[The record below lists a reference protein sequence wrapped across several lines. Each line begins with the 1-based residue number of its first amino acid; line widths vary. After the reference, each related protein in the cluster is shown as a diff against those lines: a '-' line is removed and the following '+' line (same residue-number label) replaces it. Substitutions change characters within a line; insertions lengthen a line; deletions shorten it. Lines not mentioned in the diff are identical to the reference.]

1 VGFIGAV
8 LGRRRRATATRDD
21 HVAGLVV
28 DVPTLARISEVVSK
42 TKEQQ
47 TNKHIIN
54 TLSERSPAHEAGEA
68 CRSETNYNLDLTTGG
83 LIVDKS
89 VRARSSMSQ
98 SSCAALSAMRNLDEP
113 TATVGGRIAGT

>member
-1 VGFIGAV
+1 M
-8 LGRRRRATATRDD
+8 TRDD

-28 DVPTLARISEVVSK
+28 GVPTLARISEVVSK
-42 TKEQQ
+42 TNKQ
-47 TNKHIIN
+47 TNKQTRGVIIIN
-54 TLSERSPAHEAGEA
+54 TQSERSRDAGDA
-68 CRSETNYNLDLTTGG
+68 CRSETIYNLDLTTGG

-89 VRARSSMSQ
+89 VRARSSMSR